1 MSLHSIKETE
11 ALPGPVCSPLL
22 GVAVRS
28 GADEGPSLSQGLPFP
43 SKPQARG
50 DTSSWGLLLALCWA
64 ERAEKRKSP
73 SHAVSPETP
82 TSFRQMSGAA
92 VPVPTYWSGG
102 FTLTQAPPSL
112 QPAGTVLPGM
122 AFQGGMQGKTRCSG
136 SKVLMASG

>member
-1 MSLHSIKETE
+1 M
-11 ALPGPVCSPLL
+11 LPSSGCSCSEW
-22 GVAVRS
+22 GK
-28 GADEGPSLSQGLPFP
+28 EGPSLSQGLPFP

-73 SHAVSPETP
+73 SHAVSPEIP
-82 TSFRQMSGAA
+82 HFFPAN
-92 VPVPTYWSGG
+92 VGG
-102 FTLTQAPPSL
+102 RSPGPHVLVRWLHPDPGPPSP